1 MSKYQTRIF
10 SFHVLKV
17 IVYWLRS
24 SRFGFHHLVT
34 SINEILILLN
44 FLLATIYNMF
54 ICSLLRK
61 ISDIINI
68 LLVYYNMSIEINFAI
83 IHYRHTY
90 TIKLDWNGLC
100 HIAIHRKIACANL
113 SFEDMKYQGSNYNW
127 TLLNENDFLLP
138 YEMKFK
144 IKTTILPVNNT
155 ATQ

>member
-1 MSKYQTRIF
+1 MIQIKQHLFGVFLVIGRVNRTHLFLYFCHIISK
-10 SFHVLKV
+10 FH
-17 IVYWLRS
+17 R
-24 SRFGFHHLVT
+24 
-34 SINEILILLN
+34 
-44 FLLATIYNMF
+44 A
-54 ICSLLRK
+54 
-61 ISDIINI
+61 IINI
-68 LLVYYNMSIEINFAI
+68 CLVYDNMNIEINFAI

-144 IKTTILPVNNT
+144 IKTTILPLNNT

>member
-17 IVYWLRS
+17 IVCWLRS
-24 SRFGFHHLVT
+24 SRFGFQHLVT

-44 FLLATIYNMF
+44 FLLATIYHIF
-54 ICSLLRK
+54 ILRK
-61 ISDIINI
+61 ISDFINI
-68 LLVYYNMSIEINFAI
+68 CLVYHSMNIEINFAI

-127 TLLNENDFLLP
+127 TLLNENDFYCRTKWNLKSKLP
-138 YEMKFK
+138 YYR
-144 IKTTILPVNNT
+144 
-155 ATQ
+155 